1 VSGEDATMTGPR
13 EIGMAAGA
21 VRPGC
26 PDARR
31 LAARLVALIERDGL
45 SVAAAAR
52 SLGME
57 VALAG
62 LLVRLVAIERECAQT
77 ELEERLEEIQ
87 QMCPGEDWWSYSD
100 RQLALIFSGEAIPN
114 RIVRELVQA
123 WQQRTGRPTARLA
136 EELGITPE
144 ALRRSLGLAW
154 IPTRRKHG
162 RRYQPRRQK
171 TITVEAAGRI
181 VRAIGIPACEVP
193 GL

>member
-57 VALAG
+57 LALAG

-87 QMCPGEDWWSYSD
+87 QVCPGEDWWSSSD
-100 RQLALIFSGEAIPN
+100 RQLALIFSGEAISN

-123 WQQRTGRPTARLA
+123 GSSEAAGRPR
-136 EELGITPE
+136 GS
-144 ALRRSLGLAW
+144 RRSWGSRRRRCGAASGSPW
-154 IPTRRKHG
+154 IPARREHG
-162 RRYQPRRQK
+162 RRYRPRRQK